1 VNINSRPLGQDPGAQ
16 LTIKS
21 ACRKLVAVLTF
32 SAPMTRS
39 SQIPAPTRIV
49 LGSDA
54 WGIIQKALAERL
66 VAVERQKHLAVSTDF
81 AATA

>member
-1 VNINSRPLGQDPGAQ
+1 MA
-16 LTIKS
+16 
-21 ACRKLVAVLTF
+21 
-32 SAPMTRS
+32 RS
-39 SQIPAPTRIV
+39 SQIPAPTQIV